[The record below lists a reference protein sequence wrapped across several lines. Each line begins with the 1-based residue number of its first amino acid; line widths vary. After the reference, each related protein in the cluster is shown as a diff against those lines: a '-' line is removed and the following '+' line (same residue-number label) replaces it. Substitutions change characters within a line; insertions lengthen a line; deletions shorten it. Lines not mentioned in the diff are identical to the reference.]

1 VSGGWLAPSIA
12 YILLLGA
19 LGVAVKIALRDVS
32 WQTVIVWTALTY
44 VVIAA
49 VLLARGEAKLAL
61 GPGTVAAI
69 VAGITASAGLIA
81 FYVALE
87 RGEASTVVPLTSVYP
102 VVTLVLS
109 ALVLAEAIT
118 FTRVL
123 GVLVVV
129 VGVAILGLGR

>member
-1 VSGGWLAPSIA
+1 MSGGWLAPSIA

-19 LGVAVKIALRDVS
+19 LGVAVKFALRDVS

-44 VVIAA
+44 LIIAA
-49 VLLARGEAKLAL
+49 VLLARGEATLAI

-69 VAGITASAGLIA
+69 VAAITASGGLIA